1 MDVENDVVV
10 FGTPLMHVLNVFNVG
25 LESEEVIV
33 FVMRQAML

>member
-10 FGTPLMHVLNVFNVG
+10 FGTPLMYVLNVFDVG